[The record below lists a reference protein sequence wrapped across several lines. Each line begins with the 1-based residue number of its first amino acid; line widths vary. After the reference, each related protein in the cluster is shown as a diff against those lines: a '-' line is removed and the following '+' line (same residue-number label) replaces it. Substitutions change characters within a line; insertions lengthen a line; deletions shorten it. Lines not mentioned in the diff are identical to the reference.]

1 MTLKYTKHTPV
12 RLKEHPQF
20 SETWLRD
27 RIVEDPLILGLG
39 DVEIRSVERIQP
51 RAGRL
56 DLLLSDSET
65 GKRYEVE
72 LMLGTVDES
81 HIIRTLEYW
90 DIERKR
96 YPQYEHCA
104 VIVAEEITARFLN
117 VIGLFNGF
125 IPLIAIQ
132 LNALQVGD
140 QIILNFTKVLDELIL
155 GTDEDDEDAG
165 SPATDRAYWEA
176 KSSKAGLALV
186 DQYLDILHSV
196 QPDLALGYR
205 KGYIGLVENGKSN
218 NFVIFFPKKK
228 YVRASVRILKDQ
240 DAWRAK
246 LDEAGVTVLERKNP
260 RRILMH
266 LERDDIEQ
274 QHDLLKEL
282 FDAAYQESLD

>member
-1 MTLKYTKHTPV
+1 MTLKY
-12 RLKEHPQF
+12 LKPIPIQLKSHPHYDEKWVQ
-20 SETWLRD
+20 E
-27 RIVEDPLILGLG
+27 RIAEDPAILGLG
-39 DVEIRSVERIQP
+39 DLILKDVERMQP
-51 RAGRL
+51 KAGRL
-56 DLLLSDSET
+56 DLLLYEPESGD
-65 GKRYEVE
+65 RYEVE
-72 LMLGTVDES
+72 LMLGPVDES

-176 KSSKAGLALV
+176 KSSKAGIALV
-186 DQYLDILHSV
+186 DQYLDILHSI